1 MQLVV
6 KFVNAA
12 RGYLKKFEIRFLNPV
27 PKQPMDQFLE
37 ALSKSSVLEA
47 VEIDGPNLLIED
59 LVLLARN
66 KQKGFKI
73 QSHTT
78 RLEADQYINNIK
90 EDNKL
95 LNHVE
100 LNVNIKYEP
109 IKQTRHLINTMA
121 RLKN

>member
-1 MQLVV
+1 V
-6 KFVNAA
+6 KLLNAT

-27 PKQPMDQFLE
+27 PKQPMDQLLE

-59 LVLLARN
+59 LVMIARN

-78 RLEADQYINNIK
+78 KLEAEEYINIIK
-90 EDNKL
+90 EENKL

-109 IKQTRHLINTMA
+109 IKRTRHLINTMA